1 MLKTIAIGK
10 AAAMLY
16 AALRQKKAL
25 LELPED
31 CRPDSPF
38 EAYAIQDRFIALLG
52 KPVGYKIAFT
62 NPAIQRKL
70 KIDEPASGRLIADR
84 VFASPA
90 TLAVGSLFRVG
101 IETEFA
107 FRMAKDLP
115 ATGAP
120 YAREQVIDA
129 IDVLVP
135 AIEVVDTRFADWAT
149 CGASQ
154 AIADNALGSH
164 WVYGAPYVEWQGLD
178 LVRAEAVTSVNGQA
192 VGQGVGANVMG
203 DPLTA
208 LTWLAN
214 DLPSRRMGLAAGDYV
229 TTGACSDIVMAR
241 AGDRVVAD
249 FGSIGRVE
257 LVLE

>member
-1 MLKTIAIGK
+1 MLKTIPIGK

-25 LELPED
+25 LDLPED

-38 EAYAIQDRFIALLG
+38 EAYAIQDRFVALLG

-62 NPAIQRKL
+62 NPAIQKKL

-84 VFASPA
+84 VFASP
-90 TLAVGSLFRVG
+90 TTINVRSLFRVG
-101 IETEFA
+101 VETEFA

-120 YAREQVIDA
+120 YAPEQVGEA

-135 AIEVVDTRFADWAT
+135 AIEIVDTRFADWTT
-149 CGASQ
+149 CGALQ

-178 LVRAEAVTSVNGQA
+178 LVRAEAVTSVNGRV

-203 DPLTA
+203 DPLAA

-214 DLPSRRMGLAAGDYV
+214 DLASRRMGLGAGDYI

-249 FGSIGRVE
+249 FGRLGQVE
-257 LVLE
+257 VALE